1 MSAAKEIKCKQL
13 EPGNGATTSEESW
26 SRTIPVTGLMW
37 WPYLVLDLGMGWL
50 NYQNSE
56 TG

>member
-1 MSAAKEIKCKQL
+1 MSTAKEIKCKQL